1 MRRLALVLPLLL
13 SLAAPTLVAAQGS
26 PPRAA
31 CQAAEFH
38 QFDFWI
44 GDWEVRNPD
53 GSKAGSN
60 RIEPILG
67 GCALQEN
74 WTGAGG
80 GSGKSLNMYDRR
92 RKVWHQTWVDA
103 QGNMLQ
109 LDGSFAD
116 KRMTLTGESPDSSG
130 GTVLNRII
138 WEQTA
143 PGRVRQLWES
153 SRDGGKTWTVAFDG
167 RYIKRQT

>member
-1 MRRLALVLPLLL
+1 MPRLPIVLQLLM
-13 SLAAPTLVAAQGS
+13 PLVAVSHATAQGA
-26 PPRAA
+26 PRAA
-31 CQAAEFH
+31 TCAAPEFH

-44 GDWEVRNPD
+44 GDWEVQNPD
-53 GSKAGSN
+53 GSKAGHN

-80 GSGKSLNMYDRR
+80 GSGKSFNMYDRR

-109 LDGSFAD
+109 LDGHFAD
-116 KRMTLTGESPDSSG
+116 KRMTLASGETPDSSG
-130 GTVLNRII
+130 KTVINRII

-143 PGRVRQLWES
+143 PNRVRQLWEM

-167 RYIKRQT
+167 RYIKQ

>member
-1 MRRLALVLPLLL
+1 MRRLPIVLQLLLPLATA
-13 SLAAPTLVAAQGS
+13 SHVTGQGAPPPAATCAAP
-26 PPRAA
+26 
-31 CQAAEFH
+31 EFH

-44 GDWEVRNPD
+44 GDWEVQNPD

-80 GSGKSLNMYDRR
+80 GAGKSFNMYDRR

-109 LDGSFAD
+109 LDGSFAGE
-116 KRMTLTGESPDSSG
+116 RMTLSGETPDSAG
-130 GTVLNRII
+130 KAVINRII

-143 PGRVRQLWES
+143 PNRVRQLWEM
-153 SRDGGKTWTVAFDG
+153 SRDRGKTWTVVFDG
-167 RYIKRQT
+167 RYIKR

>member
-1 MRRLALVLPLLL
+1 MRRLRIALQVLLP
-13 SLAAPTLVAAQGS
+13 LAAPSFTAAQGS

-31 CQAAEFH
+31 SCAAPEFR

-44 GDWEVRNPD
+44 GEWEVRNPD
-53 GSKAGSN
+53 GSKAGTN

-80 GSGKSLNMYDRR
+80 GSGKSFSLYDRTR
-92 RKVWHQTWVDA
+92 EVWHQTWVDA
-103 QGNMLQ
+103 QGNLLQ
-109 LDGSFAD
+109 LDGHFAD
-116 KRMTLTGESPDSSG
+116 NRMTLLSAAVRDSSG
-130 GTVLNRII
+130 GTVIHRIV
-138 WEQTA
+138 WVQTA

-153 SRDGGKTWTVAFDG
+153 SRDGGTTWTVAFDG
-167 RYIKRQT
+167 RYIKR

>member
-1 MRRLALVLPLLL
+1 MRRLALVLVL
-13 SLAAPTLVAAQGS
+13 SLAPTLVAAQGS
-26 PPRAA
+26 PPRAT

-80 GSGKSLNMYDRR
+80 GSGKSFNMYDRR
-92 RKVWHQTWVDA
+92 RKVWHQTSIDA

-143 PGRVRQLWES
+143 PGRVHQLWES

>member
-1 MRRLALVLPLLL
+1 MPRLPIVLQLLM
-13 SLAAPTLVAAQGS
+13 PLVAVSHATAQGA
-26 PPRAA
+26 PRAA
-31 CQAAEFH
+31 TCAAPEFH

-44 GDWEVRNPD
+44 GDWEVQNPD
-53 GSKAGSN
+53 GSKAGHN

-80 GSGKSLNMYDRR
+80 GSGKSFNMYDRR

-109 LDGSFAD
+109 LDGHFAD
-116 KRMTLTGESPDSSG
+116 KRMTLASGETPDSSG
-130 GTVLNRII
+130 KTVINRII

-143 PGRVRQLWES
+143 PNRVRQLWEM
-153 SRDGGKTWTVAFDG
+153 SRDGGKTWAVAFDG
-167 RYIKRQT
+167 RYIKQ